1 MGFQSKTYSLSDE
14 VVAAIEAARAA
25 GETPNQLLT
34 RLLVNPV
41 LHKATPRG
49 LDDSPEVQCRI
60 AETNATATRQA
71 DALPA
76 DYTVE
81 PDHD

>member
-34 RLLVNPV
+34 RLLVNPMLRKV
-41 LHKATPRG
+41 TPRG
-49 LDDSPEVQCRI
+49 LDDSPEVQRRI
-60 AETNATATRQA
+60 AEMDSTS
-71 DALPA
+71 DAQPV

-81 PDHD
+81 LDRD